1 MLVPNVKRQDY
12 QLIALDDGY
21 LSLMNDAGDI
31 RDDLKCPDDEV
42 GNEIREAID
51 NEKEILVTSLSAV
64 GEEAVIA
71 TKANTA
77 IDK

>member
-51 NEKEILVTSLSAV
+51 NEKEILVSNSHCSGVL
-64 GEEAVIA
+64 
-71 TKANTA
+71 
-77 IDK
+77 

>member
-51 NEKEILVTSLSAV
+51 NEKEILVSNSQCSGVL
-64 GEEAVIA
+64 
-71 TKANTA
+71 
-77 IDK
+77 

>member
-51 NEKEILVTSLSAV
+51 NEKEILVSNSQCSGVLYRQ
-64 GEEAVIA
+64 
-71 TKANTA
+71 
-77 IDK
+77 